1 MAVKFYSDVTKKYY
15 DDQAAAEKAEQDI
28 IKARDDKLARRK
40 ESAKKVEDCRK
51 AYIDARKAYYEELT
65 KFCKE
70 FGAYHATVSKE
81 EADSLIDSIWND
93 FLW

>member
-28 IKARDDKLARRK
+28 IKTRDDKLARRK
-40 ESAKKVEDCRK
+40 ESAKKVEDYRK

-81 EADSLIDSIWND
+81 EADSLINSIWND